1 MAVLRLA
8 TSPASRDTYDRVV
21 AAMKLHTEHPLGLI
35 LHSANLVDGEIQVT
49 QVWDSAEYAV
59 RFEEEVLA
67 PVLEAHG
74 VTAGREVKMVE
85 LCDLV
90 TP

>member
-1 MAVLRLA
+1 MAVLRLV
-8 TSPASRDTYDRVV
+8 SGPASRNTYDRVV

-35 LHSANLVDGEIQVT
+35 LHGANLVDGEIQVT
-49 QVWDSAEYAV
+49 QVWDSAEYAL
-59 RFEEEVLA
+59 RFEEEILGPVLA
-67 PVLEAHG
+67 AHG
-74 VTAGREVKMVE
+74 VSAAREVKVVE